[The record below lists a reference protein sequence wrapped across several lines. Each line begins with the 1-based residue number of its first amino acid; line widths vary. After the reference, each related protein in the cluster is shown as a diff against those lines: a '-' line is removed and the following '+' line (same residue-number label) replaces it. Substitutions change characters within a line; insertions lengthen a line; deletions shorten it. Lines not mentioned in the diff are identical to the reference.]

1 MQALARA
8 YRALVAA
15 EGVVAASLLLA
26 MVALVLAGGVSRAV
40 GAPLNWTMDL
50 ATALFAWACF
60 LCADIAWRRDQL
72 MSIGWVTARLPPRAK
87 VALRWVNYAVI
98 AAFLVFAVV
107 MGLWLSWVSRARTF
121 QGLAGVSYSW
131 VTLSLPV
138 GCALLLATTLAKVR
152 AEWDERPWAAA
163 GRGPTPP
170 REAEP
175 T

>member
-15 EGVVAASLLLA
+15 EGVVAASLLGA
-26 MVALVLAGGVSRAV
+26 MVALVLLGGVSRAA
-40 GAPLNWTMDL
+40 GTPLNWTMDL

-72 MSIGWVTARLPPRAK
+72 MSIGWVTARLPPRAR
-87 VALRWVNYAVI
+87 VALRWVNYAII
-98 AAFLVFAVV
+98 AAFLVFAIV
-107 MGLWLSWVSRARTF
+107 MGLWLSWVSRARSF

-138 GCALLLATTLAKVR
+138 GCVLLLTTTLAKVR
-152 AEWDERPWAAA
+152 AEWDSRPWAP
-163 GRGPTPP
+163 GPGPTPS
-170 REAEP
+170 REVEP